1 MSDSPLTVPRVGIV
15 GAGQLAR
22 MTLQAGIS
30 LGLTVRVLANSPDES
45 AALVSPAVSLGAPTS
60 INALSAFAATCDV
73 VTFDHELVDAA
84 LLRQL
89 EAVGHV
95 LRPSAATMAVGQDKL
110 FQRRE
115 AEALGLPI
123 PPYRPVCGAA
133 DILTFAEEHRWPV
146 VLKARR
152 GGYDGRGVWVVT
164 DVAEVERA
172 ALQAQARGLYL
183 LAEPWVPIE
192 REVAVLVARRPSGQ
206 MVVYPVV
213 ETVQVDGI
221 CHEVLAPAPLPPA
234 LAEEVRAIAC
244 RLAVALDVAGILAVE
259 LFVTGGKP
267 LVNELA
273 VRPHNTGHYSIEACA
288 TSQFENHLRGVLDW
302 PLGVPEM
309 IVPAAVMVNVLGRP
323 ETGDL
328 AARLPAALAVEGVRV
343 HLYAKASR
351 PGRKIGHVTAV
362 GADLAEA
369 RARAR
374 RAAALLAG
382 GLAFEDE
389 A

>member
-1 MSDSPLTVPRVGIV
+1 MPRVGIV

-22 MTLQAGIS
+22 MTVQAGIS

-45 AALVSPAVSLGAPTS
+45 AALVSPAVALGAPSS
-60 INALSAFAATCDV
+60 ISALTAFAEACDV

-89 EAVGHV
+89 EAAGHV

-110 FQRRE
+110 LQRRE

-123 PPYRPVCGAA
+123 PPYRHVDDAGAIVA
-133 DILTFAEEHRWPV
+133 FAEEYGWPV

-164 DVAEVERA
+164 DAAEAERV
-172 ALQAQARGLYL
+172 ALQARARGLYL
-183 LAEPWVPIE
+183 LAEQWVPIE
-192 REVAVLVARRPSGQ
+192 RELAVLVARRPNGQ
-206 MVVYPVV
+206 AVVYPVV

-221 CHEVLAPAPLPPA
+221 CHEVVAPAPVSPA

-244 RLAVALDVAGILAVE
+244 RLAAALEVAGILAVE
-259 LFVTGGKP
+259 LFVVDGKP

-323 ETGDL
+323 ETGDP
-328 AARLPAALAVEGVRV
+328 AERLPAALAVEGVRV

-362 GADLAEA
+362 GDDPAEA

-382 GLAFEDE
+382 GTAFEDE

>member
-1 MSDSPLTVPRVGIV
+1 MSDAALAVPRVGIV

-45 AALVSPAVSLGAPTS
+45 AALVSPAVAIGPPTS
-60 INALSAFAATCDV
+60 ISALTAFAEGCDV

-84 LLRQL
+84 LLRRL
-89 EAVGHV
+89 EAEGHV

-110 FQRRE
+110 LQRRE

-123 PPYRPVCGAA
+123 PPYRHVRETAEIAA
-133 DILTFAEEHRWPV
+133 FAAEHGWPV

-152 GGYDGRGVWVVT
+152 GGYDGRGVWVVA
-164 DVAEVERA
+164 DAAEAERV

-183 LAEPWVPIE
+183 LAERWVPIE
-192 REVAVLVARRPSGQ
+192 RELAVLVARRPSGQ

-213 ETVQVDGI
+213 ETVQVGGI
-221 CHEVLAPAPLPPA
+221 CHEVLAPAPISPA
-234 LAEEVRAIAC
+234 LADEVRAIAC
-244 RLAVALDVAGILAVE
+244 RLAVALEVAGILAVE
-259 LFVTGGKP
+259 LFVVDGKP

-302 PLGVPEM
+302 PLGVPEL

-323 ETGDL
+323 ETGDP

-362 GADLAEA
+362 GTDPAEA

-382 GLAFEDE
+382 GTTFEGE

>member
-1 MSDSPLTVPRVGIV
+1 MGDSPLTVPRVGIV

-89 EAVGHV
+89 EAAGHV

-115 AEALGLPI
+115 AKALGLPI
-123 PPYRPVCGAA
+123 PPCRPVCGTA
-133 DILTFAEEHRWPV
+133 DILTFAEEHGWPV

-164 DVAEVERA
+164 NVAEAGRA

-183 LAEPWVPIE
+183 LAEQWVPIE
-192 REVAVLVARRPSGQ
+192 REVAVLVARRPGGQ

-221 CHEVLAPAPLPPA
+221 CHEVLAPAPVPPA

-244 RLAVALDVAGILAVE
+244 RLAVALDVSGILAVE

-382 GLAFEDE
+382 GLAFTDE

>member
-1 MSDSPLTVPRVGIV
+1 MSGSPLAVPRVGIV

-22 MTLQAGIS
+22 MTFQAGIS

-45 AALVSPAVSLGAPTS
+45 AALVSPAVALGAPSSLGALT
-60 INALSAFAATCDV
+60 AFAETCDV

-84 LLRQL
+84 LLRWL
-89 EAVGHV
+89 EATGHV

-110 FQRRE
+110 LQRRE

-123 PPYRPVCGAA
+123 PSYRHVCGADA
-133 DILTFAEEHRWPV
+133 IIAFAEEHGWPV

-164 DVAEVERA
+164 NAVEAERV
-172 ALQAQARGLYL
+172 ALQARARGLYL
-183 LAEPWVPIE
+183 LAEQWVPIE
-192 REVAVLVARRPSGQ
+192 RELAVLVARRPSGQ

-213 ETVQVDGI
+213 ETVQIDGI
-221 CHEVLAPAPLPPA
+221 CHEVLAPAPVSPA

-259 LFVTGGKP
+259 LFVAGGRP
-267 LVNELA
+267 MVNELA
-273 VRPHNTGHYSIEACA
+273 VRPHNTGHYSIEACV

-302 PLGVPEM
+302 PLGEPAM

-323 ETGDL
+323 ETGDP
-328 AARLPAALAVEGVRV
+328 AERLPAALAVEGVRV

-362 GADLAEA
+362 GADPAEV

-382 GLAFEDE
+382 GTAFEDE
-389 A
+389 V